1 MDVQPGIIPNTD
13 AATTAAVMLGTTSR
27 ALGTMTSPQW
37 PEPTIPRARAV
48 VAKKVKNGVNGV
60 GEGNGISVSKA
71 DAPEEEEI
79 DYLKM
84 ILNARVYDV
93 ATETP
98 LTFATKVGHYCIAFC
113 S

>member
-1 MDVQPGIIPNTD
+1 MSVQAGMDVQPGIIPNKD
-13 AATTAAVMLGTTSR
+13 AETTAAVMLGTTSR

-37 PEPTIPRARAV
+37 PEPSIPGARAE
-48 VAKKVKNGVNGV
+48 VAKKIRNGVNGV
-60 GEGNGISVSKA
+60 NGFHLPKDEPQKEEA
-71 DAPEEEEI
+71 EEEV

-93 ATETP
+93 AIETP
-98 LTFATKVGHYCIAFC
+98 LTYATKV